1 MNKKIITIECPY
13 CGAEYLPAEIIVP
26 NSFFGKPTNIE
37 RDFNHKIIAMG
48 KKKKQTA
55 GISQR
60 EEQKAKRVIRN
71 LCIGLLVLAL
81 LFIALYSLAV

>member
-1 MNKKIITIECPY
+1 
-13 CGAEYLPAEIIVP
+13 
-26 NSFFGKPTNIE
+26 
-37 RDFNHKIIAMG
+37 MG

-60 EEQKAKRVIRN
+60 EEQKANRVIRN

>member
-1 MNKKIITIECPY
+1 
-13 CGAEYLPAEIIVP
+13 
-26 NSFFGKPTNIE
+26 
-37 RDFNHKIIAMG
+37 MG
-48 KKKKQTA
+48 KKKKTA

-60 EEQKAKRVIRN
+60 EEQKGKRVIRN